1 VIQALWKR
9 YAGVPFQWGSFDCV
23 IFVAQYLDS
32 TVGGDYEVR
41 VRERFQYS
49 TGLQAA
55 RIVRRTPGG
64 LAALACEFLGEPV
77 QPLCVKPGG
86 IVMANVLG
94 VHGVQ
99 FIGVKASNA
108 IVAPAKRGLFSAPL
122 DVATL
127 GWNLPCPQRS

>member
-1 VIQALWKR
+1 MIHDLWKR
-9 YAGVPFQWGSFDCV
+9 YARDRFQWGGFDCV

-32 TVGGDYEVR
+32 TIGGDYEAR
-41 VRERFQYS
+41 IRERFQYS
-49 TGLQAA
+49 TGIQAA

-64 LAALACEFLGEPV
+64 LEALAREFLGAPV
-77 QPLCVKPGG
+77 PPLCVKPGG

-99 FIGVKASNA
+99 FIGVKAPNA
-108 IVAPAKRGLFSAPL
+108 IVAPAKRGLFAAPL

-127 GWNLPCPQRS
+127 GWNIPCLKR